1 MPWVSTPRRSAST
14 SALAMMTAF
23 PGGTLFASRS
33 LWAKERAEDWETWS
47 LGVWSCDEGVDIVG
61 KGEVL
66 RLMLGFDAWIRL
78 RK

>member
-1 MPWVSTPRRSAST
+1 
-14 SALAMMTAF
+14 
-23 PGGTLFASRS
+23 
-33 LWAKERAEDWETWS
+33 

-61 KGEVL
+61 KGGVL